1 MNWLRTWRALR
12 AAGVVGMNERN
23 ASFISLENP
32 RRLYPLVDD
41 KVRCKAL
48 AQAAGIHVPEL
59 YGVVSI
65 QHEIRD
71 LHTLLD
77 RHEDF
82 VIKPVNGSGGNGVLV
97 VTGRRSG
104 RYRKASGALMDR
116 ATLDHHVENTLSGMY
131 SLGGLPD
138 AAMIEYRVKVD
149 PVFEPVSFQ
158 GVPDI
163 RTVVFRGYPVMAMVR
178 LPTASSD
185 GKANLHQGAVGAGI
199 DLATGTTLRGV
210 ARNEVVDE
218 HPDSGNPI
226 AGIAIPEWN
235 RLLALA
241 ARCYDISRL
250 GYLGVDFVLDRDLGP
265 MMLEMNARPGL
276 NIQIANQAGL
286 RPRLETIARLA
297 PADADVEDRVAFSRT
312 HFAASAAR
320 AA

>member
-1 MNWLRTWRALR
+1 MSGTPWKDTGSNTGSTLTR
-12 AAGVVGMNERN
+12 
-23 ASFISLENP
+23 
-32 RRLYPLVDD
+32 Y
-41 KVRCKAL
+41 
-48 AQAAGIHVPEL
+48 
-59 YGVVSI
+59 SI
-65 QHEIRD
+65 MA
-71 LHTLLD
+71 
-77 RHEDF
+77 
-82 VIKPVNGSGGNGVLV
+82 
-97 VTGRRSG
+97 
-104 RYRKASGALMDR
+104 ASG
-116 ATLDHHVENTLSGMY
+116 
-131 SLGGLPD
+131 
-138 AAMIEYRVKVD
+138 
-149 PVFEPVSFQ
+149 
-158 GVPDI
+158 
-163 RTVVFRGYPVMAMVR
+163 
-178 LPTASSD
+178 SSD

-286 RPRLETIARLA
+286 RPRLETIARRA